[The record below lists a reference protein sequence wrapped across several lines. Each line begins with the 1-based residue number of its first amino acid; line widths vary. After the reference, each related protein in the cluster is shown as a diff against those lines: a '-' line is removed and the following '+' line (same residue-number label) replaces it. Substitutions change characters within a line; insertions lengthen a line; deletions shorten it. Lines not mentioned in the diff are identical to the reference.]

1 MNLAALRRF
10 TFIAA
15 APVALAATGC
25 RSSSPCSPPTE
36 LAESPEPVCAPAP
49 VVRYTPPPAPRAMP
63 PPAPVVA
70 MPPAPDPDQQAR
82 LRTMQIALE
91 AKNRQAEEAERAL
104 RERQSADA
112 MALRGKADAESAAQ
126 RLADELKGV
135 PGARVLLE
143 GSSVSVIVTDS
154 FESGSDKLRTNPDLR
169 AALKAVAMAMSRHP
183 EARVS
188 VVGHT
193 DSQPI
198 TRSAKKWSDN
208 EQLSKARAEAV
219 AQVIASEGAAR
230 DRLAVLGKGSAD
242 PLVMPEKSSGDR
254 AKNRRVEIE
263 FAFSS

>member
-1 MNLAALRRF
+1 MTLTPLRRF
-10 TFIAA
+10 AFLAA

-25 RSSSPCSPPTE
+25 RSNSPCSPPTQF
-36 LAESPEPVCAPAP
+36 AESCEPVCAPAP
-49 VVRYTPPPAPRAMP
+49 APRYIAQAPRPAPA
-63 PPAPVVA
+63 AVVA
-70 MPPAPDPDQQAR
+70 MPPPPDPDQQAR
-82 LRTMQIALE
+82 IQTMQIALE
-91 AKNRQAEEAERAL
+91 AKKRQADAAEAAL
-104 RERQSADA
+104 HAREASDA
-112 MALRGKADAESAAQ
+112 VAVRSKVDAETAAQ
-126 RLADELKGV
+126 KLADELKGV
-135 PGARVLLE
+135 PGAQVLLE
-143 GSSVSVIVTDS
+143 GSSVSVIFTDS

-183 EARVS
+183 EAKVA

-219 AQVIASEGAAR
+219 ANAMAGDGASR
-230 DRLAVLGKGSAD
+230 DRLSVAGKGSAD
-242 PLVMPEKSSGDR
+242 PLVMPERTSGDR